1 MILINE
7 IFDNCNNSIFKI
19 FISTAAAR
27 KGVVRQH
34 RHTEFELS
42 LILSGKGI
50 YKTENGNFDIQ
61 EDDIFLY
68 STNEYHCITDIFPD
82 GDNLYMK
89 LLNIHFSPSYI
100 MGTDS
105 LNRNT
110 EYMNIFFSRKTPFE
124 NRIDRT
130 NIYNPKLRELIL
142 SVKSECENKEPC
154 YEAIVFARLTEILTL
169 LLRHYNLTENKN
181 VKSLCHIDNI
191 SSAITYINEH
201 YNENITLNDIT
212 KAAHMHKTSF
222 IANFKAIYNMT
233 TWDYINIK
241 RIEDSLT
248 LLKSTDLTI
257 LDIAT
262 KCGFNSTANFN
273 KIFKKTT
280 GITPSEYRK
289 K

>member
-1 MILINE
+1 MIPINE

-19 FISTAAAR
+19 FISTAATR

-61 EDDIFLY
+61 ENDIFLY

-130 NIYNPKLRELIL
+130 NIYNPRLRELIL
-142 SVKSECENKEPC
+142 SIKSECENKEPC
-154 YEAIVFARLTEILTL
+154 YETIVFARLTEILTL
-169 LLRHYNLTENKN
+169 LLRHYNLTENRNIKP
-181 VKSLCHIDNI
+181 LCHIDNI

-248 LLKSTDLTI
+248 LLKSTDITI

>member
-212 KAAHMHKTSF
+212 KVAHMHKTSF

>member
-19 FISTAAAR
+19 FISTAATR

-61 EDDIFLY
+61 ENDIFLY

-130 NIYNPKLRELIL
+130 NIYNPRLRELIL
-142 SVKSECENKEPC
+142 SIKSECENKEPC
-154 YEAIVFARLTEILTL
+154 YETIVFARLTEILTL

-248 LLKSTDLTI
+248 LLKSTDITI

>member
-1 MILINE
+1 MELINE

-61 EDDIFLY
+61 ENDIFLY

-82 GDNLYMK
+82 GDKLYMK

-142 SVKSECENKEPC
+142 SIKSECENKEPC
-154 YEAIVFARLTEILTL
+154 YETIVFARLTEILTL
-169 LLRHYNLTENKN
+169 LLRHYNLTENRNIKP
-181 VKSLCHIDNI
+181 LCHIDNI

-212 KAAHMHKTSF
+212 KAAHMHKTTF

-257 LDIAT
+257 LDIAI

>member
-201 YNENITLNDIT
+201 YKENITLNDIT
-212 KAAHMHKTSF
+212 NAAHMHKTTF

-289 K
+289 R

>member
-1 MILINE
+1 
-7 IFDNCNNSIFKI
+7 
-19 FISTAAAR
+19 
-27 KGVVRQH
+27 
-34 RHTEFELS
+34 
-42 LILSGKGI
+42 
-50 YKTENGNFDIQ
+50 
-61 EDDIFLY
+61 
-68 STNEYHCITDIFPD
+68 
-82 GDNLYMK
+82 MK

-110 EYMNIFFSRKTPFE
+110 EYMNIFFSRKIPFE

-142 SVKSECENKEPC
+142 SIKSECENKEPC
-154 YEAIVFARLTEILTL
+154 YETIVFARLTEILTL
-169 LLRHYNLTENKN
+169 LLRHYNLTENRNIKP
-181 VKSLCHIDNI
+181 LCHIDNI

-212 KAAHMHKTSF
+212 KAAHMHKTTF

-257 LDIAT
+257 LDIAI

>member
-1 MILINE
+1 MELINE

-27 KGVVRQH
+27 KDVVRQH

-61 EDDIFLY
+61 EGDIFLY

>member
-1 MILINE
+1 MELINE

-42 LILSGKGI
+42 LILSGKGT

-61 EDDIFLY
+61 ENDIFLY

-82 GDNLYMK
+82 GDKLYMK

-130 NIYNPKLRELIL
+130 NIYNPKLKELIL
-142 SVKSECENKEPC
+142 SIKSECENKEPC
-154 YEAIVFARLTEILTL
+154 YETIVFARLTEILTL
-169 LLRHYNLTENKN
+169 LLRHYNLTENRNIKP
-181 VKSLCHIDNI
+181 LCHIDNI

-201 YNENITLNDIT
+201 YNEDITLNDIT
-212 KAAHMHKTSF
+212 KAAHMHKTTF

-257 LDIAT
+257 LDIAV

>member
-1 MILINE
+1 
-7 IFDNCNNSIFKI
+7 
-19 FISTAAAR
+19 
-27 KGVVRQH
+27 
-34 RHTEFELS
+34 
-42 LILSGKGI
+42 
-50 YKTENGNFDIQ
+50 
-61 EDDIFLY
+61 
-68 STNEYHCITDIFPD
+68 
-82 GDNLYMK
+82 
-89 LLNIHFSPSYI
+89 

-248 LLKSTDLTI
+248 LLKSTDITI

>member
-19 FISTAAAR
+19 FISTAATR

-248 LLKSTDLTI
+248 LLKSTDITI

>member
-1 MILINE
+1 MELINE

-61 EDDIFLY
+61 ENDIFLY

-82 GDNLYMK
+82 GDKLYMK

-142 SVKSECENKEPC
+142 SIKSECENKEPC
-154 YEAIVFARLTEILTL
+154 YETIVFARLTEILTL
-169 LLRHYNLTENKN
+169 LLRHYNLTENRNIKP
-181 VKSLCHIDNI
+181 LCHIDNI
-191 SSAITYINEH
+191 SPAITYINEH

-212 KAAHMHKTSF
+212 KAAHMHKTTF

-257 LDIAT
+257 LDIAI

>member
-1 MILINE
+1 MELINE

-61 EDDIFLY
+61 ENDIFLY

-82 GDNLYMK
+82 GDKLYME

-110 EYMNIFFSRKTPFE
+110 EYMNIFFSRKPSFE
-124 NRIDRT
+124 NCIDRT
-130 NIYNPKLRELIL
+130 NAYNPKLRELIL
-142 SVKSECENKEPC
+142 SIKSECENKEPC
-154 YEAIVFARLTEILTL
+154 YETIVFARLTEILTL
-169 LLRHYNLTENKN
+169 LLRHYNLAENKTIKPLRY
-181 VKSLCHIDNI
+181 VDNI

-212 KAAHMHKTSF
+212 KAAHMHKTTF
-222 IANFKAIYNMT
+222 IANFKAIYHMT

-248 LLKSTDLTI
+248 LLKSTDLTV
-257 LDIAT
+257 LDIAI
-262 KCGFNSTANFN
+262 KCGFNSTANFS
-273 KIFKKTT
+273 KIFKKIT